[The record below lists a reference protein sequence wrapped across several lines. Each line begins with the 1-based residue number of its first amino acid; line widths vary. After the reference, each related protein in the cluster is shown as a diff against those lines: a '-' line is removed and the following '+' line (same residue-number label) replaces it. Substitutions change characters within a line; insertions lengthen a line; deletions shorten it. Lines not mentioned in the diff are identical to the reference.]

1 MSGADDAASM
11 PLPRRQA
18 VQRFSLVRRN
28 YKVSNKISLAASAFW
43 KSSVTNLFADAS
55 NLEAARI
62 KQNFS
67 MDTGEAMKSAEA
79 YEHEQ
84 GWDFEKAAMPYVD
97 SLYNTAYR
105 MTRNSEDAEDLVQ
118 ETYLKAY
125 KYYDKFEEGT
135 NFKAWLFKIMKNTF
149 INNYR
154 KKKLTPHKIDFSE
167 IEESY
172 ERVIQKNAPDLIK
185 DPESE
190 IFQDMMDE
198 DVKRALDS
206 LPHDYKMVVLL
217 ADIEGFSYKEIAE
230 ILDCPVGTVMSRLY
244 RGRKMLERTLLE
256 YARKYGYIRGTAEP
270 AKMRSRKDET
280 KGRKKKDQADEE
292 TEVEEPEENEEE
304 ILFADEDEDAEL
316 ELNDEEEQ
324 EFGIE

>member
-1 MSGADDAASM
+1 MKT
-11 PLPRRQA
+11 A
-18 VQRFSLVRRN
+18 VAN
-28 YKVSNKISLAASAFW
+28 
-43 KSSVTNLFADAS
+43 
-55 NLEAARI
+55 
-62 KQNFS
+62 
-67 MDTGEAMKSAEA
+67 
-79 YEHEQ
+79 EHEQ

-185 DPESE
+185 DPESD
-190 IFQDMMDE
+190 IFQDMMDA

-256 YARKYGYIRGTAEP
+256 YARKYGYIRGGAEP
-270 AKMRSRKDET
+270 AKMRSRKDEA
-280 KGRKKKDQADEE
+280 KPRKKKEDGTEE
-292 TEVEEPEENEEE
+292 SEVQEPEENEEE
-304 ILFADEDEDAEL
+304 ILFAGDEEEDEDIE
-316 ELNDEEEQ
+316 EFEVEDEDNEE
-324 EFGIE
+324 FSIE

>member
-1 MSGADDAASM
+1 MS
-11 PLPRRQA
+11 
-18 VQRFSLVRRN
+18 
-28 YKVSNKISLAASAFW
+28 YE
-43 KSSVTNLFADAS
+43 T
-55 NLEAARI
+55 LED
-62 KQNFS
+62 QQL
-67 MDTGEAMKSAEA
+67 METPMKSAEA
-79 YEHEQ
+79 NEHEQ
-84 GWDFEKAAMPYVD
+84 GWNFEKAAMPYVD

-198 DVKRALDS
+198 DVKRSLDT

-217 ADIEGFSYKEIAE
+217 ADLEGFSYKEIAE

-256 YARKYGYIRGTAEP
+256 YAKKYGYIRSGEP
-270 AKMRSRKDET
+270 AKMRSRKDEA
-280 KGRKKKDQADEE
+280 KPKKKAPSADEP
-292 TEVEEPEENEEE
+292 EVTEPEV
-304 ILFADEDEDAEL
+304 DEDEEL
-316 ELNDEEEQ
+316 AILSKDPEEFDFEVDEEEE
-324 EFGIE
+324 EFPIE